1 MTDSRQ
7 ALDELKRAATHKIRV
22 ADSVYGIIQLRN
34 GRLVMPK
41 RPEPDPERL
50 EGAEHLPVA
59 TSSSIST
66 AGRSST
72 NRPKAG
78 KRPIARGL
86 TAEEASEMEWFYAR
100 VSTVAQNEARQID
113 AAHEAGIPD
122 SRIVLDKQSGKD
134 FQRTN
139 WQSLVAQLQSGDVLF
154 IKSLDRLGRNYAEIL
169 DVWKELT
176 RDRGVDVVVL
186 DMPILDTR
194 RDKTLIGTLIADLV
208 LSVLSFCA
216 ENERA
221 YILERQREGIASA
234 KIRGVKFG
242 RPLTAIPDNFED
254 VATLYSEY
262 KLTLKDAARQ
272 TGLATSTFNSLF
284 KRCGYKRDT
293 DKWQRDRKKPNRSM
307 TEELVRPVADRW
319 FNNEIS
325 TLDATRELDLSDA
338 AFRRWAHIVF
348 PGREYR
354 SAAAIRAEEIAK
366 ELEQRRQIRQARRAA
381 TAQLKANR
389 ERRKSKF
396 FDLAR
401 NYLDTTI
408 TSRQAAVALGVTQ
421 HSFVQLV
428 NYHLLKG
435 HLEK

>member
-1 MTDSRQ
+1 
-7 ALDELKRAATHKIRV
+7 
-22 ADSVYGIIQLRN
+22 
-34 GRLVMPK
+34 
-41 RPEPDPERL
+41 
-50 EGAEHLPVA
+50 
-59 TSSSIST
+59 
-66 AGRSST
+66 
-72 NRPKAG
+72 
-78 KRPIARGL
+78 
-86 TAEEASEMEWFYAR
+86 MEWFYAR

-139 WQSLVAQLQSGDVLF
+139 WQSLVAQLQSGDTLF

-242 RPLTAIPDNFED
+242 RPQVDAPENFDD
-254 VATLYSEY
+254 VAELYSEY

-272 TGLATSTFNSLF
+272 TGLASSTFNSLF
-284 KRCGYKRDT
+284 KRRGYRRNSL
-293 DKWQRDRKKPNRSM
+293 KWQRERKKPNRSM

-319 FNNEIS
+319 FRNEIS
-325 TLDATRELDLSDA
+325 VKQAAAELDLSIHS
-338 AFRRWAHIVF
+338 FRRWAHRVF
-348 PGREYR
+348 PGRQYV
-354 SAAAIRAEEIAK
+354 SLAAIKAAQIAK
-366 ELEQRRQIRQARRAA
+366 ELEQRRQIRQAQRAVA
-381 TAQLKANR
+381 AQIEANR
-389 ERRKSKF
+389 ERRRQKF

-401 NYLDTTI
+401 HYLDTTI
-408 TSRQAAVALGVTQ
+408 TSRQAAVALGITP
-421 HSFVQLV
+421 HSFVQRV

-435 HLEK
+435 NLEK

>member
-1 MTDSRQ
+1 M
-7 ALDELKRAATHKIRV
+7 
-22 ADSVYGIIQLRN
+22 N
-34 GRLVMPK
+34 
-41 RPEPDPERL
+41 
-50 EGAEHLPVA
+50 
-59 TSSSIST
+59 
-66 AGRSST
+66 
-72 NRPKAG
+72 
-78 KRPIARGL
+78 
-86 TAEEASEMEWFYAR
+86 WFYAR

-122 SRIVLDKQSGKD
+122 DRIVLDKQSGKD

-139 WQSLVAQLQSGDVLF
+139 WQSLVAALQEGDTLF

-254 VATLYSEY
+254 VASLYADY
-262 KLTLKDAARQ
+262 QITLKDAASQ
-272 TGLATSTFNSLF
+272 TGLAMSTFNKIFS
-284 KRCGYKRDT
+284 RCGFTRNAER
-293 DKWQRDRKKPNRSM
+293 WQHERKKPNRS
-307 TEELVRPVADRW
+307 TTPEAVKPVADRW
-319 FNNEIS
+319 FRNEIS
-325 TLDATRELDLSDA
+325 AKQAAAELDLSIHS
-338 AFRRWAHIVF
+338 FRRWAHRVF
-348 PGREYR
+348 PGREYV
-354 SAAAIRAEEIAK
+354 SLAAIRAAQIAK
-366 ELEQRRQIRQARRAA
+366 ELEQRRQLKQARRAVA
-381 TAQLKANR
+381 AQILANK
-389 ERRKSKF
+389 ERRKQKF
-396 FDLAR
+396 FHLAR

-408 TSRQAAVALGVTQ
+408 TSRQAAVALGITPE
-421 HSFVQLV
+421 SFVHRV

-435 HLEK
+435 NLEK

>member
-1 MTDSRQ
+1 
-7 ALDELKRAATHKIRV
+7 
-22 ADSVYGIIQLRN
+22 
-34 GRLVMPK
+34 
-41 RPEPDPERL
+41 
-50 EGAEHLPVA
+50 
-59 TSSSIST
+59 
-66 AGRSST
+66 
-72 NRPKAG
+72 
-78 KRPIARGL
+78 
-86 TAEEASEMEWFYAR
+86 MEWFYAR

-122 SRIVLDKQSGKD
+122 DRIVLDKQSGKD

-139 WQSLVAQLQSGDVLF
+139 WQSLVAQLQSGDTLF

-234 KIRGVKFG
+234 KVRGVKFG
-242 RPLTAIPDNFED
+242 RPRAEEPENFDD
-254 VATLYSEY
+254 VARLYSEY
-262 KLTLKDAARQ
+262 RLTLKDAALQ
-272 TGLATSTFNSLF
+272 TGLAPTTFNSLF
-284 KRCGYKRDT
+284 KRRGYKRDT
-293 DKWQRDRKKPNRSM
+293 EKWHGERKKPNRSM
-307 TEELVRPVADRW
+307 TAELVRPVAERW
-319 FNNEIS
+319 FRNEIS
-325 TLDATRELDLSDA
+325 AFAAARELDLSDT
-338 AFRRWAHIVF
+338 AFYRWAHIVF
-348 PGREYR
+348 PDREYR
-354 SAAAIRAEEIAK
+354 SAAQIRADEIAK
-366 ELEQRRQIRQARRAA
+366 EIERRRQLKQARRAVA
-381 TAQLKANR
+381 AQVEANK
-389 ERRKSKF
+389 ERRRQKF
-396 FDLAR
+396 FHLAR

-408 TSRQAAVALGVTQ
+408 TSRQAAVALGITK
-421 HSFVQLV
+421 HSFVQRV